1 MSNIVQNQSTEISSL
16 ASVLSSTLDEVI
28 FFKELAKY
36 ISREISASSSMVFH
50 ILDDDS
56 GRLGYRS
63 DRSIKATK
71 NIDKG
76 VGVVGQVVKTG
87 RAYFSNN
94 PSRDP
99 LFAHRADPQVMGEL
113 IVPVLHEGVSVAT
126 LHFILKESCRRDE
139 FSLEDVIKVVSILKQ
154 LAVPI
159 ANMKLFL
166 AAKQLN
172 ETLLKRIEE
181 QERKLK
187 GQVKGVNSDILSTH
201 RIDAKEIIGL
211 SQEILEAKRKADQV
225 AHSAVNIVI
234 SGGPG
239 SGKELLAQ
247 RIHCN
252 SVRADGPFVVVDCL
266 SNSEESLEREM
277 FGEQWI
283 DSAGRVQVRPGAL
296 EIASNGTM
304 LLKELSSLSE
314 RLQGRLSQLINDGRT
329 SRMDGVSGF
338 TSKVRVI
345 ATSTV
350 SMEDEVEKGL
360 FREDLFL
367 LMGQVNFDVP
377 SLKDRPDDIELI
389 ANTILN
395 HGKESGAER
404 MFSPD
409 AIARLQEYSWPGNIR
424 ELQSVVQRADA
435 LCESIVIDTSHLPE
449 PICSGQEG
457 VIEDEAASQEDLSG
471 FAEMTLDE
479 LERHHIC
486 MSLDR
491 MSGNKTKTAKSLGI
505 TVKTLYNKLHSY
517 GMIAAK
523 QA

>member
-1 MSNIVQNQSTEISSL
+1 MTSIVQNQSTEISIL
-16 ASVLSSTLDEVI
+16 ASTLSSTLDETL
-28 FFKELAKY
+28 FFKELAKF
-36 ISREISASSSMVFH
+36 IGRDISASSSMVFH

-56 GRLGYRS
+56 GRLVYRS
-63 DRSIKATK
+63 DRGIKATK
-71 NIDKG
+71 NVAKG
-76 VGVVGQVVKTG
+76 VGVVGQVVKTK

-99 LFAHRADPQVMGEL
+99 LFAHRADPQVKGEL

-126 LHFILKESCRRDE
+126 LHFILKDSSRRGE
-139 FSLEDVIKVVSILKQ
+139 FSLEDVTKVVSILKQ

-181 QERKLK
+181 QDKKIK
-187 GQVKGVNSDILSTH
+187 GQVEASTDILSTH
-201 RIDAKEIIGL
+201 RIDPQEIIGL
-211 SQEILEAKRKADQV
+211 SQEILEAKKMADQV

-252 SVRADGPFVVVDCL
+252 SVRADGPFLVVDCL
-266 SNSEESLEREM
+266 SNSEESLEREL

-296 EIASNGTM
+296 EIATNGTL

-314 RLQGRLSQLINDGRT
+314 RLQGRLAQLLNDGRT

-338 TSKVRVI
+338 TSKVRI
-345 ATSTV
+345 ISTSTV

-367 LMGQVNFDVP
+367 QVGQVAFIVP
-377 SLKDRPDDIELI
+377 SLKERRDDIELI

-395 HGKESGAER
+395 RNKDSGECR

-409 AIARLQEYSWPGNIR
+409 AIAHLQEYSWPGNIR
-424 ELQSVVQRADA
+424 ELTSVVQRADA
-435 LCESIVIDTSHLPE
+435 LCEGSVIDLNHLPE
-449 PICSGQEG
+449 PISTGEE
-457 VIEDEAASQEDLSG
+457 VLSDEDEQQEDMSG

-486 MSLDR
+486 MSLER
-491 MSGNKTKTAKSLGI
+491 MAGNKTKTAKGLGI